1 MKFLLLIVA
10 FLFLITSCNQSP
22 SQRVNESQLKIY
34 FSTKIKDIDSTM
46 KLESL
51 NFIKL
56 DTTTLKNQYIN
67 LWLAMAEKYKSHS
80 SIIKLLDESIKTNR
94 KLQSIYSDISYSLW
108 KNYNEEEEEDRKKLN
123 EYFAKANLL
132 SVDMS
137 QIDSLITKADSLK
150 PVSYVAKCFYTIRKK
165 DQSISKDTTLIR
177 LDLDFNILD
186 NDEYAKQLKRLY
198 KPVSD
203 FQYE

>member
-1 MKFLLLIVA
+1 MA

-67 LWLAMAEKYKSHS
+67 LWLAMAEKYKNHS

-94 KLQSIYSDISYSLW
+94 KLQSIYSYLSYSLW
-108 KNYNEEEEEDRKKLN
+108 KNYNEEEEADKKN
-123 EYFAKANLL
+123 
-132 SVDMS
+132 
-137 QIDSLITKADSLK
+137 
-150 PVSYVAKCFYTIRKK
+150 
-165 DQSISKDTTLIR
+165 
-177 LDLDFNILD
+177 
-186 NDEYAKQLKRLY
+186 
-198 KPVSD
+198 
-203 FQYE
+203 